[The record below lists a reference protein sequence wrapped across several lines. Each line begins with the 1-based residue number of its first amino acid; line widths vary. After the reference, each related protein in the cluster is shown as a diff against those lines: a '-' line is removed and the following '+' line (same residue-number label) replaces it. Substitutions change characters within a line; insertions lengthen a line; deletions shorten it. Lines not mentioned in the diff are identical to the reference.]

1 MTSVDRKLSQIEKEE
16 KELKEKEI
24 KLEAEEKYLREH
36 DMKNEREI
44 ERLERQK
51 GHSWGEEESH
61 GEHNFVPSFPLIPH
75 HSIGNVP
82 GPLEV
87 HMMA

>member
-1 MTSVDRKLSQIEKEE
+1 
-16 KELKEKEI
+16 
-24 KLEAEEKYLREH
+24 
-36 DMKNEREI
+36 MKNERKI

-61 GEHNFVPSFPLIPH
+61 GEHNFVPSFQLIPH
-75 HSIGNVP
+75 HSFGNVP